1 MTRKDQTHILMRLKP
16 SPIRRVVGVV
26 MLAGFGVM
34 AAMAGFEMPA
44 TRLAWRI
51 ALPLA
56 GLFLLWLSWRTWTTT
71 ARGLELTPEVLRES
85 DGGRVLATV
94 DQIESVDNSAIALFK
109 PAGGFVILLRTPAPR
124 VWAPGLWWRLGRR
137 VGVGGTTARVE
148 AKAMASALSEMVRRR
163 KAREIS

>member
-71 ARGLELTPEVLRES
+71 ARGLELTPEGVEAARVRMQETMQRRFAE
-85 DGGRVLATV
+85 GGV
-94 DQIESVDNSAIALFK
+94 
-109 PAGGFVILLRTPAPR
+109 PAGEAPL
-124 VWAPGLWWRLGRR
+124 PI
-137 VGVGGTTARVE
+137 
-148 AKAMASALSEMVRRR
+148 VR
-163 KAREIS
+163 